1 MLMKRNDTGENNALL
16 VQVYAHH
23 ASNVGTRVSCMQHM
37 LDKGC
42 MLLTLF
48 AWSHQRPAVL
58 HACLLQV
65 SPRGKVLQSFH
76 DPSGTISMVTAVT
89 EYNGKLYTGHLS
101 RDYITVLD
109 LKDVPSLQ

>member
-1 MLMKRNDTGENNALL
+1 
-16 VQVYAHH
+16 
-23 ASNVGTRVSCMQHM
+23 
-37 LDKGC
+37 
-42 MLLTLF
+42 MLLTLLPRL
-48 AWSHQRPAVL
+48 HQRPICVL

-76 DPSGTISMVTAVT
+76 DPSGNISMVTAVT